1 MIKNYQKYLINVFFF
16 NFLSICLIF
25 LSLSFILNFLEELK
39 FFENL
44 DVGIYYPLLL
54 TVLNTP
60 SILFDILPFIFL
72 ISVKFFFIFLYD
84 RNELE
89 ILKNNGINN
98 SKILIILSLI
108 SFVLGVLIILFYYTF
123 TSNLKSNYLNLKNT
137 FSTGNDYLAVVN
149 ENGLWIKE
157 EINENMNIIN
167 AQKFNTDN
175 LEEITITQINIR
187 TKSNRTVIANKADIS
202 EKLWTLLEV
211 KIFDEEG
218 ATKPFDK
225 LKYQSSFDG
234 ETISNLFSN
243 LNSLNIYQ
251 LHKLAENYHIIGYS
265 NTDVKVHLNKLYS
278 LPIYFVLMTLIG
290 ALIMIKFKFINSKF
304 FVIIFGISLSVIIYY
319 INYFSSLFGSNET
332 VPIHL
337 SVWLPHI
344 TILLICTM
352 GIIRI
357 NEI

>member
-16 NFLSICLIF
+16 NFLSICLIL

-123 TSNLKSNYLNLKNT
+123 LKK
-137 FSTGNDYLAVVN
+137 VV
-149 ENGLWIKE
+149 
-157 EINENMNIIN
+157 
-167 AQKFNTDN
+167 
-175 LEEITITQINIR
+175 
-187 TKSNRTVIANKADIS
+187 S
-202 EKLWTLLEV
+202 
-211 KIFDEEG
+211 
-218 ATKPFDK
+218 
-225 LKYQSSFDG
+225 
-234 ETISNLFSN
+234 
-243 LNSLNIYQ
+243 
-251 LHKLAENYHIIGYS
+251 
-265 NTDVKVHLNKLYS
+265 
-278 LPIYFVLMTLIG
+278 
-290 ALIMIKFKFINSKF
+290 IM
-304 FVIIFGISLSVIIYY
+304 
-319 INYFSSLFGSNET
+319 
-332 VPIHL
+332 
-337 SVWLPHI
+337 
-344 TILLICTM
+344 
-352 GIIRI
+352 
-357 NEI
+357 

>member
-202 EKLWTLLEV
+202 EKLWTLL
-211 KIFDEEG
+211 
-218 ATKPFDK
+218 
-225 LKYQSSFDG
+225 
-234 ETISNLFSN
+234 
-243 LNSLNIYQ
+243 
-251 LHKLAENYHIIGYS
+251 
-265 NTDVKVHLNKLYS
+265 
-278 LPIYFVLMTLIG
+278 
-290 ALIMIKFKFINSKF
+290 
-304 FVIIFGISLSVIIYY
+304 
-319 INYFSSLFGSNET
+319 
-332 VPIHL
+332 
-337 SVWLPHI
+337 
-344 TILLICTM
+344 
-352 GIIRI
+352 
-357 NEI
+357 